1 MSKQIIAI
9 KLDVP
14 SQAVSALSGNRRGST
29 RSYRQTAAVSRLR
42 EQAYYLARSLKNS
55 GATIG
60 YPTHCVA
67 WLRFPTSRR
76 RDSANFQGAIKPVID
91 GIVSAGLLP
100 DDDIFH
106 LVGPDVRIDPAARTS
121 PGVVHIE
128 LKFTPLAPA
137 TR

>member
-1 MSKQIIAI
+1 MSEQIVIG
-9 KLDVP
+9 LDVP
-14 SQAVSALSGNRRGST
+14 SRAVSALSGNRRGST
-29 RSYRQTAAVSRLR
+29 RSYQQTAAVSRLR

-55 GATIG
+55 GTDIK
-60 YPTHCVA
+60 YPVHCVA
-67 WLRFPTSRR
+67 TLNFPTSRR

-100 DDDIFH
+100 DDDITH
-106 LVGPDVRIDPAARTS
+106 LVGPDVRVDPSVRTA
-121 PGVVHIE
+121 PDMVHIE

>member
-1 MSKQIIAI
+1 MSEQIVI
-9 KLDVP
+9 KLDVL

-42 EQAYYLARSLKNS
+42 EQAYYLARSLKNA

-60 YPTHCVA
+60 YYPTHCVA
-67 WLRFPTSRR
+67 WLSFPTTRR
-76 RDSANFQGAIKPVID
+76 RDSANFQGAIKPIID

-100 DDDIFH
+100 DDDILH
-106 LVGPDVRIDPAARTS
+106 LVGPDIRIDPSTRTS
-121 PGVVHIE
+121 PGTVHVE
-128 LKFTPLAPA
+128 LKFTPLTPA

>member
-1 MSKQIIAI
+1 M
-9 KLDVP
+9 
-14 SQAVSALSGNRRGST
+14 
-29 RSYRQTAAVSRLR
+29 SRLR

-67 WLRFPTSRR
+67 WLTFPTTRR

-100 DDDIFH
+100 DDDITH
-106 LVGPDVRIDPAARTS
+106 LVGPDVRIDLSARTP
-121 PGVVHIE
+121 PGVVHIA
-128 LKFTPLAPA
+128 LKFTPLTPA
-137 TR
+137 H

>member
-1 MSKQIIAI
+1 MSKQIVI

-29 RSYRQTAAVSRLR
+29 RSYRQIAAVSRLR

-55 GATIG
+55 GTAIG
-60 YPTHCVA
+60 YPMHCVA
-67 WLRFPTSRR
+67 WLSFPTTRR
-76 RDSANFQGAIKPVID
+76 RDSANFQGAIKPIID

-100 DDDIFH
+100 DDDITH
-106 LVGPDVRIDPAARTS
+106 LVGPDIRIDPATRTS

-128 LKFTPLAPA
+128 LKFTPLTPA
-137 TR
+137 R

>member
-1 MSKQIIAI
+1 MSEQIVI

-29 RSYRQTAAVSRLR
+29 RSCRQTAAVSRLR

-55 GATIG
+55 GTAIKH
-60 YPTHCVA
+60 PTHCVA
-67 WLRFPTSRR
+67 MLAFPTSRR
-76 RDSANFQGAIKPVID
+76 RDSANFQGALKPVID

-100 DDDIFH
+100 DDDILH
-106 LVGPDVRIDPAARTS
+106 LVGPDVRIDPATRTS

-128 LKFTPLAPA
+128 LKFTPLAPDA
-137 TR
+137 R

>member
-1 MSKQIIAI
+1 MSKQIVIE
-9 KLDVP
+9 LDVS

-55 GATIG
+55 GTIIEH
-60 YPTHCVA
+60 PTHCVA
-67 WLRFPTSRR
+67 WLSFPTSRR
-76 RDSANFQGAIKPVID
+76 RDSANFQGAVKPIID

-100 DDDIFH
+100 DDDVTH
-106 LVGPDVRIDPAARTS
+106 LVGPDVRIDTSARTA
-121 PGVVHIE
+121 PGTVHVE

>member
-1 MSKQIIAI
+1 MSEQIVI

-55 GATIG
+55 GTTIKH
-60 YPTHCVA
+60 PTRCVA
-67 WLRFPTSRR
+67 MLAFPTSRR
-76 RDSANFQGAIKPVID
+76 RDSANFQGALKPVID

-100 DDDIFH
+100 DDDILH
-106 LVGPDVRIDPAARTS
+106 LVGPDVRIDPATRTS

-128 LKFTPLAPA
+128 LKFTPLAPDA
-137 TR
+137 R

>member
-1 MSKQIIAI
+1 MSKQIVIN
-9 KLDVP
+9 LDVP

-42 EQAYYLARSLKNS
+42 EQAYYLARRLKNS
-55 GATIG
+55 GTTIEH
-60 YPTHCVA
+60 PTHCVA
-67 WLRFPTSRR
+67 MLRFPTSRR

-91 GIVSAGLLP
+91 GVVSAGLLP
-100 DDDIFH
+100 DDDILH
-106 LVGPDVRIDPAARTS
+106 LVGPDVRIDPSARTS

-137 TR
+137 VR

>member
-1 MSKQIIAI
+1 MSKQIVIG
-9 KLDVP
+9 LDVP

-42 EQAYYLARSLKNS
+42 EQAYYLARSLRNAGS
-55 GATIG
+55 TIE

-67 WLRFPTSRR
+67 WLTFPTTRR

-100 DDDIFH
+100 DDDITH
-106 LVGPDVRIDPAARTS
+106 LVGPDVRIDPSARTS
-121 PGVVHIE
+121 PGVVRIQ
-128 LKFTPLAPA
+128 LKFTSLAPDA
-137 TR
+137 R

>member
-1 MSKQIIAI
+1 MAEQIVIE
-9 KLDVP
+9 LDVP

-42 EQAYYLARSLKNS
+42 EQAYYLARSLKNA
-55 GATIG
+55 GTIIE

-67 WLRFPTSRR
+67 WLNFPTTRR

-100 DDDIFH
+100 DDDITH
-106 LVGPDVRIDPAARTS
+106 LVGPDVRIDPSTRTS
-121 PGVVHIE
+121 LGVVRIQ
-128 LKFTPLAPA
+128 LKFTPLTPA
-137 TR
+137 R

>member
-1 MSKQIIAI
+1 MTKQIVI

-14 SQAVSALSGNRRGST
+14 SRAVSALSGNRRGST

-55 GATIG
+55 GATID

-67 WLRFPTSRR
+67 WLTFPTTRR

-100 DDDIFH
+100 DDDITH
-106 LVGPDVRIDPAARTS
+106 LVGPDVRIDPSVKTP
-121 PGVVHIE
+121 PGVVHIA
-128 LKFTPLAPA
+128 LKFTSLTPA

>member
-1 MSKQIIAI
+1 MSEQIVI

-55 GATIG
+55 GTTIEH
-60 YPTHCVA
+60 PTHCVA
-67 WLRFPTSRR
+67 WLTFPTTRR
-76 RDSANFQGAIKPVID
+76 RDSANFQGAIKPIID

-100 DDDIFH
+100 DDDILH
-106 LVGPDVRIDPAARTS
+106 LVGPDMRIDPATRTS

-128 LKFTPLAPA
+128 LKFTPLAPDA
-137 TR
+137 R

>member
-1 MSKQIIAI
+1 MSKQIVI

-55 GATIG
+55 GTTISH
-60 YPTHCVA
+60 PTHCVA
-67 WLRFPTSRR
+67 WLSFPTTRR
-76 RDSANFQGAIKPVID
+76 RDSANFQGAIKPIID

-100 DDDIFH
+100 DDDITH
-106 LVGPDVRIDPAARTS
+106 LVGPDVRIDPSVRAA
-121 PGVVHIE
+121 PGVVHVE
-128 LKFTPLAPA
+128 LKFTPLTPA
-137 TR
+137 VH

>member
-1 MSKQIIAI
+1 MSEQIMIE
-9 KLDVP
+9 LDVP

-55 GATIG
+55 GTTIH

-67 WLRFPTSRR
+67 TMSFPTSRR
-76 RDSANFQGAIKPVID
+76 RDSANFQGAIKPIVD
-91 GIVSAGLLP
+91 GIVSAGILP
-100 DDDIFH
+100 DDDITH
-106 LVGPDVRIDPAARTS
+106 LVGPDLRIDPSVRTS
-121 PGVVHIE
+121 PGMVHIE

-137 TR
+137 AR